1 MMYNFVENRL
11 LKGIK
16 NDNQNREKLP
26 FQFLTPQTCES
37 NNFNFI
43 LLIYIKRAFE

>member
-1 MMYNFVENRL
+1 MMYNFAKNRF

-16 NDNQNREKLP
+16 NDNQNREKQL
-26 FQFLTPQTCES
+26 FQFLTRQICES